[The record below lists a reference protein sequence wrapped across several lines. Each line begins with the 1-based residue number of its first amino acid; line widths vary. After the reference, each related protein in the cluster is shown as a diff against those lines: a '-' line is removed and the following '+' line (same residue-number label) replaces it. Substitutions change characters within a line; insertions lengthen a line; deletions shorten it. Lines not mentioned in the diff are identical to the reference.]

1 MVVMLLRV
9 AANDRLTASIAN
21 VGEGANACM
30 HTVCRV
36 ERASSALV
44 MKQPTWCWSM
54 AKLVKPALTASGST
68 SRSWTGA
75 RRGATWK
82 CSTSCACGP

>member
-36 ERASSALV
+36 ERASAL
-44 MKQPTWCWSM
+44 S
-54 AKLVKPALTASGST
+54 S
-68 SRSWTGA
+68 
-75 RRGATWK
+75 
-82 CSTSCACGP
+82 